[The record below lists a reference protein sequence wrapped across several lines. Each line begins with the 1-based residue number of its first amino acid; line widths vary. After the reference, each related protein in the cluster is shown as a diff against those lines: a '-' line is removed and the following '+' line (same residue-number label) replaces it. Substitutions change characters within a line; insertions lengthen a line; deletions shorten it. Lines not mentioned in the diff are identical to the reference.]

1 MIEFFQA
8 GGWSMIPVLLFGV
21 LALGAAGRS
30 VARPNERW
38 VGIVRALSAAT
49 VFAIMSGLAAN
60 IAAVGSHVPANPEW
74 AESPRVHLIV
84 MQGIAES
91 MAPAVMG
98 FTLLSLAWLV
108 AAASVRRLGAEA

>member
-8 GGWSMIPVLLFGV
+8 GGWSMIPVLLFGL
-21 LALGAAGRS
+21 LALGAAVR
-30 VARPNERW
+30 AAMRPNERW
-38 VGIVRALSAAT
+38 LGIVRALSAST
-49 VFAIMSGLAAN
+49 VFAVMTGLAAD
-60 IAAVGSHVPANPEW
+60 IAAVCSQVPARPEW

-98 FTLLSLAWLV
+98 FTLLALAWLV
-108 AAASVRRLGAEA
+108 AAASVRRIGAEA